1 MRKATDRREKKKP
14 TDRELGILLRDITG
28 RMPRMP
34 YNDREVRIAKT
45 TYNGADRFVLT
56 WRMKPIAG
64 ASSGITTGAMP

>member
-45 TYNGADRFVLT
+45 TYNGADRFVLDL
-56 WRMKPIAG
+56 G
-64 ASSGITTGAMP
+64 E